1 MFRYFILSVLFSS
14 CLLPVN
20 AWSDSDNTQLTNQ
33 RHSSDNTSMLSSLV
47 NDVLINNPGIKS
59 VQAARDAAIAK
70 AQAADQ
76 PLYNPELELDVE
88 NTNIQ
93 TSSLGINQT
102 IDWSDKRDARSQT
115 AQFRQEG
122 FATKLQI
129 ARQTLAAE
137 LLQAL
142 ASYHTHREMVAL
154 TKQRTELL
162 RGFVGLA
169 KKRRQSGDL
178 SQAELTLA
186 QLAFAEA
193 SMQRTRAATQLMESQ
208 QKLIALVGGD
218 NYAWPHFPDVLPTLK
233 LADKNLN
240 EILIQ
245 LPILQEQQSW
255 IAAAK
260 ANIRFRSRAQQPD
273 PTIGLRGGRE
283 DSDNLIGVTLSIP
296 LFVRNNFRAE
306 VDVANAELIQTEL
319 ESQNITRKVRAKLLS
334 SARRYQLVRK
344 TWHEW
349 QQAGHA
355 SLLKQTT
362 LIQQL
367 WQAGEISTTE
377 YFMQLN
383 QTLDTRLSAI
393 ELRNDLWR
401 TWVDWLLASGRVNT
415 WLGID
420 NEKLHSGDNLL

>member
-1 MFRYFILSVLFSS
+1 MFRYFILAVLFSS

-20 AWSDSDNTQLTNQ
+20 AWSDGDNTQLTNQ
-33 RHSSDNTSMLSSLV
+33 HHYPDSVFPLSFLV

-88 NTNIQ
+88 NTDVQ

-115 AQFRQEG
+115 ARFRQQA
-122 FATKLQI
+122 FTAKLRM
-129 ARQTLAAE
+129 AR
-137 LLQAL
+137 QAL
-142 ASYHTHREMVAL
+142 AVEVLHTLANYHSHREMVAL
-154 TKQRTELL
+154 TKQRIELL

-169 KKRRQSGDL
+169 EKRRQSGDL

-193 SMQRTRAATQLMESQ
+193 SMQRTRAATQLMETQ
-208 QKLIALVGGD
+208 QQLIALVGGD
-218 NYAWPHFPDVLPTLK
+218 NHDWPGFPDMLPTLK
-233 LADKNLN
+233 LADQNFD

-245 LPILQEQQSW
+245 LPILQEQLSW
-255 IAAAK
+255 IAVAK
-260 ANIRFRSRAQQPD
+260 ANIHFRSRAQQPD

-283 DSDNLIGVTLSIP
+283 DSDNLIGITLSIP
-296 LFVRNNFRAE
+296 FFVRNNFRAE
-306 VDVANAELIQTEL
+306 VDVANAELIQAEL
-319 ESQNITRKVRAKLLS
+319 ESQNIARKVRAKLFS
-334 SARRYQLVRK
+334 SARSYQLVQK
-344 TWHEW
+344 TWQEW
-349 QQAGHA
+349 QQAGQS
-355 SLLKQTT
+355 SLVNQTT

-367 WQAGEISTTE
+367 WQSGEISTTE

-401 TWVDWLLASGRVNT
+401 TWVDWLLASGRVNA
-415 WLGID
+415 WLGLD
-420 NEKLHSGDNLL
+420 NEKLDSGDNPL